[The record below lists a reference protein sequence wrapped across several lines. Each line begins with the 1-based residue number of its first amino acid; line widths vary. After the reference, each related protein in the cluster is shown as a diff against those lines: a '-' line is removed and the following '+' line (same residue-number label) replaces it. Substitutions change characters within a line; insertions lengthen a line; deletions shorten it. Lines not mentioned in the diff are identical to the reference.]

1 MHYSM
6 KHAVLGIAA
15 GAMLLASSQ
24 VVWADGKPR
33 APKAKNVILMISD
46 GQGFNVVR
54 ATNYFTGT
62 TPVYETF
69 GHKFAM
75 NTSSAGKRGGYTGV
89 AHDPARMATDFAY
102 AKSGAT
108 DSASA
113 ATALYT
119 GVKNYD
125 NEVNYT
131 PDLQVLTTFFE
142 KAAKA
147 GKAIG
152 AVSSVEFTH
161 ATPVAVFGHNSSRN
175 NYSAMAIEAIYGSN
189 PVNDL
194 PNSAVNPKAGDN
206 NNYDSANY
214 HGNLKVVIGT
224 GHPAFDANGRPQTP
238 NFSYVGG
245 LQAWTDLKNGVNGWT
260 LIESKED
267 FEDFAGGAKTA
278 NKLFGV
284 ARNISTLQQGRS
296 AGAPMLA
303 NQPTLVDMTRAA
315 LNVLDDDKDGFAV
328 MIEGGAVDWAG
339 HANQLDRIIEEQID
353 FNNAVQAV
361 VDYLDNNTNGNNW
374 GNTLLIVTADHET
387 GYLWG
392 DGTGSFFDVNGNGIF
407 DDGIDY
413 AHITDKGVNT
423 LPGGRFYSGDHS
435 NSLVPLYAKGARG
448 ERFNRCMLGKAEHL
462 RAIYNLDDSWSGKYI
477 DNTCVYEVMK
487 NASLEEE

>member
-1 MHYSM
+1 MHFAT

-15 GAMLLASSQ
+15 GAMLIASTQ
-24 VVWADGKPR
+24 MVWADGKPKAPK

-46 GQGFNVVR
+46 GQGFNAVR
-54 ATNYFTGT
+54 ATNYFTGS

-69 GHKFAM
+69 GHKFGM

-89 AHDPARMATDFAY
+89 PHDPAHMAADFNY
-102 AKSGAT
+102 AKTGAT

-119 GVKNYD
+119 GVKIYD

-131 PDLQVLTTFFE
+131 PDNQILTTYFE

-147 GKAIG
+147 GKSIG
-152 AVSSVEFTH
+152 AVSSVQFSH
-161 ATPVAVFGHNSSRN
+161 ATPVAVYGHNKSRN
-175 NYSAMAIEAIYGSN
+175 NYSAMAQEAIYGAN
-189 PVNDL
+189 
-194 PNSAVNPKAGDN
+194 PNSNN
-206 NNYDSANY
+206 NNYNANNY
-214 HGNLKVVIGT
+214 YGNLKVVIGT
-224 GHPAFDANGRPQTP
+224 GHPDFNANGEPQTP
-238 NFSYVGG
+238 NYSYVGG
-245 LQAWTDLKNGVNGWT
+245 LQAWSDLKNGVNGWT

-267 FEDFAGGAKTA
+267 FEAYASGMKTA
-278 NKLFGV
+278 DKLFGV
-284 ARNISTLQQGRS
+284 ARNISTLQQSRT
-296 AGAPMLA
+296 AGAPMLT
-303 NQPTLVDMTRAA
+303 NQATLVDMTKAA
-315 LNVLDDDKDGFAV
+315 LNVLDDDEDGFAV
-328 MIEGGAVDWAG
+328 MIEGGAIDWAG

-353 FNNAVQAV
+353 FNNSVQAV

-423 LPGGRFYSGDHS
+423 LPGGKFYSGDHS
-435 NSLVPLYAKGARG
+435 NSLVPLYAKGARS
-448 ERFNRCMLGKAEHL
+448 ERFNHCMAGKNENL
-462 RAIYNLDDSWSGKYI
+462 RAIYNLDESWNGKYI

-487 NASLEEE
+487 NASLIAE